1 MLCYGLDSNVN
12 GFKNNNKTK
21 ILKMIIKY
29 SHICSKTQMFLLIK
43 GVIYPKMIFNL

>member
-1 MLCYGLDSNVN
+1 MLSYGLDSKVS

-29 SHICSKTQMFLLIK
+29 SHVCPNIEMFLLIK
-43 GVIYPKMIFNL
+43 GVINPRMICNL